1 MSNADFKDV
10 LDICMINGI
19 LRKHKSSIVG
29 GFYPL
34 GEGGVGARMEQ
45 GWSKKERSNG
55 GVSVEQEGVKQGW
68 SKREVE
74 ARWREV
80 DFRWRGNGVE

>member
-1 MSNADFKDV
+1 MA
-10 LDICMINGI
+10 
-19 LRKHKSSIVG
+19 
-29 GFYPL
+29 
-34 GEGGVGARMEQ
+34 Q

-55 GVSVEQEGVKQGW
+55 GVSVEQEGVEQGW
-68 SKREVE
+68 SKREME